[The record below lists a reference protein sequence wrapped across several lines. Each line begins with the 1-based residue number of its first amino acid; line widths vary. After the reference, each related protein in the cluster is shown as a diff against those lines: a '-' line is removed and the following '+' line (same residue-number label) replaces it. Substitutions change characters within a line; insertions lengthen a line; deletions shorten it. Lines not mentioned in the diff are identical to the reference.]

1 MKTKNSILIA
11 DDDFAHR
18 TMLRTLLSGW
28 GYAITEADDGGSAVE
43 AARSRP
49 FDLILMDIRMIKVS
63 GLAALAEIKGF
74 NPAIPIVI
82 MTAYASVE
90 TAVEALKKGAYDYL
104 TKPLDFDELRLTLE
118 RAMEHCSLKEENRLL
133 KESLGDR
140 FDRRNLLGRSAAMT
154 RLLDTAAQVAP
165 SEATVLVTGESGTGK
180 EMIAGL
186 IHFNSLRKEGP
197 FIKFNCAAIAET
209 LLESELFGHERG
221 AFTGADRRKEGK
233 FRQADGGSLFL
244 DEVSEMS
251 LGMQVKLLR
260 VLQEREITRVGGE
273 EVIPIDV
280 RLIAATNRDLLREI
294 AAGRFR
300 EDLFYR
306 LNVVTLHVPPLR
318 ERVEDI
324 PLLAQD
330 FLIRFTEKNRKTIR
344 GFTPQAMDRLLRHP
358 WPGNVRELMNAVER
372 GVVLSRGE
380 YLDEAELALLLPDHS
395 TAATS
400 TVFQNGAG
408 ATGTTVARENP
419 DAVMPQASLP
429 PPFNAP
435 GMASA
440 RRDGAV
446 MTGVR
451 TLWDAATS
459 GRQDRAPAAAMPGDS
474 AANGAPT
481 GTRTTQQAAPGADAG
496 ALEEVERETIIR
508 TLAAANGNKSEA
520 ARRLGITRR
529 TLHQKLKKY
538 GMM

>member
-1 MKTKNSILIA
+1 MKTTNSILVA
-11 DDDFAHR
+11 DDDLAHR

-28 GYAITEADDGGSAVE
+28 GYAVAEADDGGSAIE

-63 GLAALAEIKGF
+63 GLAALAEIKAF
-74 NPAIPIVI
+74 NPAIPVVI

-118 RAMEHCSLKEENRLL
+118 RAMEHCRLKVENRLL

-140 FDRRNLLGRSAAMT
+140 FDRRNLIGRSTAMT

-186 IHFNSLRKEGP
+186 IHFNSLRKERP

-260 VLQEREITRVGGE
+260 VLQEREIVRVGGE
-273 EVIPIDV
+273 EVIKIDV

-372 GVVLSRGE
+372 GVVLSRWD
-380 YLDEAELALLLPDHS
+380 YLDEAELALLFPERS
-395 TAATS
+395 TPATS
-400 TVFQNGAG
+400 IVLQNGA
-408 ATGTTVARENP
+408 TTFRREDV
-419 DAVMPQASLP
+419 DAAAPQTAFAP
-429 PPFNAP
+429 PPFENT
-435 GMASA
+435 GMTSTQ
-440 RRDGAV
+440 RDK
-446 MTGVR
+446 
-451 TLWDAATS
+451 
-459 GRQDRAPAAAMPGDS
+459 APAITMPGDGATLPQR
-474 AANGAPT
+474 AASGNGAPIDAVT
-481 GTRTTQQAAPGADAG
+481 ARKPASGGDAASLD
-496 ALEEVERETIIR
+496 EVERETILR
-508 TLAAANGNKSEA
+508 TLETTGGNKSEA

-529 TLHQKLKKY
+529 TLHQKLKRY